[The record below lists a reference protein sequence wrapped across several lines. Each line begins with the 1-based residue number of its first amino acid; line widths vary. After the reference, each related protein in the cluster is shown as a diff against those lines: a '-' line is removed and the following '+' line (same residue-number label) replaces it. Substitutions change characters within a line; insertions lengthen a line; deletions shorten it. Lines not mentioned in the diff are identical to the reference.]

1 VTAAV
6 AIFGCTRRAGHLR
19 AQGGDQRRDLIAA
32 CDGGQRVEVAS
43 ILPQTASI
51 AARRAFES
59 SSFWGEAGRHARAAL
74 GVAALPLDTPV
85 VVEATVEVST

>member
-1 VTAAV
+1 LAARVVPGICARKV
-6 AIFGCTRRAGHLR
+6 AINAEISSRPATEANG
-19 AQGGDQRRDLIAA
+19 
-32 CDGGQRVEVAS
+32 VEVAS

-59 SSFWGEAGRHARAAL
+59 TSFWGEAGRHARAAP

-85 VVEATVEVST
+85 VVKATVEVST